1 VLFDQKRGG
10 GPSHCR
16 AFDFLRMEVAHECGH
31 RHQGDGN
38 TGAIFPP
45 ISKTQARTHKARGR
59 VYRGQTYLGTVKLAG
74 KASAYAPN
82 GKRVGVFTSLE
93 AATDALDKPE
103 AIE

>member
-1 VLFDQKRGG
+1 MNAATAIRAMATRAPSSRRSAKRRRV
-10 GPSHCR
+10 PTKR
-16 AFDFLRMEVAHECGH
+16 EVA
-31 RHQGDGN
+31 
-38 TGAIFPP
+38 
-45 ISKTQARTHKARGR
+45 